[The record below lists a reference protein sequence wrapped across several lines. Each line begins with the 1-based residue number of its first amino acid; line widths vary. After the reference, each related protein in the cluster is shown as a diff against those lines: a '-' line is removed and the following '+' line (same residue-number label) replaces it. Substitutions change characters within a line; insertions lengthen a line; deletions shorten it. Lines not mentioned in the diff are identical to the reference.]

1 METVIPAFDPNDRAV
16 LTRCLPG
23 SIRVP
28 KITKRLIDAAS
39 PHADGDVFHWDEALP
54 GFGLRVK
61 SSGAKS
67 FVIQYRNKHG
77 RSRRLTLGRYGV
89 LTPDEAR
96 NEARQ
101 LLASAARGADP
112 AEARGADRTAWT
124 IKKLCENYLADA
136 DAGNIIGR
144 RGQPKRAS
152 TLAIDKGRIS
162 RHILP
167 LLGHR
172 VVRDMKRPD
181 IDRFFRD
188 VKAGKTAA
196 DVKTGARGRA
206 IVKGGPVA
214 AKRAVGL
221 LQGIMSHAVRLGLIE
236 HNPAHGLRL
245 PADGKRKLVDFAGKC
260 AALGRALVLA
270 EKRCEPWQAIE
281 AIRLV
286 ALTGMR
292 RSEVIR
298 LRRSEIDLAGRCL
311 RLADTKTGE
320 SIRPLGRAAAD
331 LLRSILTRGDSD
343 FVFPAVRLDDA
354 AFGGLP
360 KAYERIINHADLEE
374 GDRTALADLTMHGL
388 RHGFATTADGFGLT
402 LPTVAALLGHAAGGV
417 TAGYV
422 ARVDAVLIAAAD
434 KVAGEVAR
442 MMGETKGAQVLEHP
456 AMRERISA

>member
-1 METVIPAFDPNDRAV
+1 V
-16 LTRCLPG
+16 LTCGLPG
-23 SIRVP
+23 LIDVP

-39 PHADGDVFHWDEALP
+39 PQANRDVFLWDEALS

-61 SSGAKS
+61 PSGAKS
-67 FVIQYRNKHG
+67 FVIQFRNKHG

-89 LTPDEAR
+89 LTPEEAR
-96 NEARQ
+96 SEARQ

-112 AEARGADRTAWT
+112 AEARRADRIAWT
-124 IKKLCENYLADA
+124 VRKLCEDYLAEA
-136 DAGNIIGR
+136 DLGNIIGK
-144 RGQPKRAS
+144 RGQPKRVS

-162 RHILP
+162 RHIIP

-172 VVRDMKRPD
+172 VVRDLKRPD
-181 IDRFFRD
+181 IDKFFRD

-196 DVKTGARGRA
+196 DVKTRARGRA

-221 LQGIMSHAVRLGLIE
+221 LQGVLSHAVRLGLIE
-236 HNPAHGLRL
+236 RNPAHGLRL
-245 PADGKRKLVDFAGKC
+245 PADGKRNLIDFPGKC
-260 AALGRALVLA
+260 AALGRALALA
-270 EKRCEPWQAIE
+270 EKRGEPWQATE

-298 LRRSEIDLAGRCL
+298 LRRSEIDLASRCL
-311 RLADTKTGE
+311 RLTDTKTGE
-320 SIRPLGRAAAD
+320 SVRPLGWAAAS
-331 LLRSILTRGDSD
+331 LLRTVMARGNSE
-343 FVFPAVRLDDA
+343 FVFPAVRQDDA

-360 KAYERIINHADLEE
+360 KAYVRITNHVDLDET
-374 GDRTALADLTMHGL
+374 DRRALTDLTLHSL
-388 RHGFATTADGFGLT
+388 RHGFATTADGFGFT

-422 ARVDAVLIAAAD
+422 ARVDTVLIAAAD
-434 KVAGEVAR
+434 KVAHAIAH
-442 MMGETKGAQVLEHP
+442 MMGEAKKTSAASRETLEK
-456 AMRERISA
+456 ISA